1 MKLKHI
7 LILLAVTFFGAI
19 PYYIYFAGRNLGT
32 ITGQVLDQDG
42 NPVSGVT
49 IYYEQ
54 HERRHIV
61 PIPFSSTFRVGSS
74 GIAKTDSQGIFTLK
88 RKYEWTEY
96 TKVEKDGYHCD
107 SLEPTYRNTPI
118 SPTLWLYKVNALEG
132 ADVVIQS
139 SEKIRLRD
147 LQKVYFSINKNE
159 FTDYI
164 TTDSDLEIGLYK
176 RIGRESYPLI
186 IRSVSG
192 GIFCSRNDMLY
203 APQRGYEPGIILN
216 SVYGWNGDW
225 VPFYHLSRKSN
236 IYSRIWLRLDARKKS
251 IYMEY
256 AYNKNGS
263 RYIDFDFHKQ
273 QKEDRLTT
281 FGHIERALPIESEW
295 WQYPDLRRFTLITSA
310 QRLSEIWKD
319 QNGEVRR
326 IRRFLANCPFTPV
339 DLLSEI
345 AQSPDITVT
354 RLLLQNPIVSDA
366 VFGEALMKIHIN
378 DRERFISERN
388 DQRSEWKDFFENFM
402 AEPVDANNQI
412 TRP

>member
-1 MKLKHI
+1 
-7 LILLAVTFFGAI
+7 
-19 PYYIYFAGRNLGT
+19 
-32 ITGQVLDQDG
+32 
-42 NPVSGVT
+42 
-49 IYYEQ
+49 
-54 HERRHIV
+54 
-61 PIPFSSTFRVGSS
+61 
-74 GIAKTDSQGIFTLK
+74 
-88 RKYEWTEY
+88 
-96 TKVEKDGYHCD
+96 
-107 SLEPTYRNTPI
+107 
-118 SPTLWLYKVNALEG
+118 
-132 ADVVIQS
+132 
-139 SEKIRLRD
+139 
-147 LQKVYFSINKNE
+147 
-159 FTDYI
+159 
-164 TTDSDLEIGLYK
+164 
-176 RIGRESYPLI
+176 
-186 IRSVSG
+186 
-192 GIFCSRNDMLY
+192 
-203 APQRGYEPGIILN
+203 
-216 SVYGWNGDW
+216 
-225 VPFYHLSRKSN
+225 
-236 IYSRIWLRLDARKKS
+236 
-251 IYMEY
+251 MEY